1 MRKIR
6 NHERKL
12 PRALRRRRRGNM
24 IVLAVALIAGVVL
37 LFILFGLGY
46 IRILG
51 SHSEQ
56 ATAIE
61 SAAIAAAKDLSRI
74 VVEDPNF
81 GFISL
86 SDAAPVGTSTIAGDR
101 YFLPVHSINTLLGTI
116 RLDLIVADQ
125 LNDPIMKEFI
135 ERDYDN
141 ALLAKNRLVSALEAS
156 LTGASGGAGFEPK
169 DKDGQTVDP
178 YESAVNAYKTNVI
191 RQTGKSRFVE
201 GSMRL
206 TLGCLTGGG
215 TTNIPVPKPENLSS
229 VTEAQR
235 VGSHYRSYTN
245 VPFGDKDFVFAGIG
259 DQVTL
264 VDDKK
269 FVRTPNGLPFFIPTI
284 VRAEADT
291 MISSHDG
298 TNSHEGVQHAV
309 ASAQPFSV
317 YDPKPAPGI
326 ISLTFPEGRPN
337 EIISMGSM
345 LNDPQLM
352 LPSPATEVLTPLGGD
367 YPNGGGAL
375 GPSTWTAPGG
385 GSPSNTPVSVIV
397 SNSIYDWLRKAGTKA
412 NIASVKA
419 AVNAGFSAGLPA
431 GRGQANLYGFRADGS
446 VVTAQVPIQ
455 PLPVMQASENQLVT
469 ISRDA
474 YVSSEPV
481 RYDVIVRN
489 QVNQRGRI
497 RGGRHG
503 GEPLDNPVYAN
514 AIAIASGGA
523 GGPTP
528 TTPTWTPTTASL
540 LGLLTIQGN
549 PWGGGLAG
557 MVPSGIAILGPYGLI
572 TLIYPPTNP
581 NWVVGPNNDFGQGV
595 LPPPPVTAFSTGPGG
610 GAQRPTY
617 TTNGTDVDIRFRKQI
632 PVLRALGAIPV
643 LGGPRYKLIETG
655 P

>member
-1 MRKIR
+1 MRKTW
-6 NHERKL
+6 NQDRKL
-12 PRALRRRRRGNM
+12 SRDLRRRRRGNM

-37 LFILFGLGY
+37 MFILFGLGY
-46 IRILG
+46 IRLLG
-51 SHSEQ
+51 SHQEQ

-61 SAAIAAAKDLSRI
+61 NAAIAAAKDLSRI
-74 VVEDPNF
+74 VIEDPNF

-86 SDAAPVGTSTIAGDR
+86 SDAAPVGTNTTAGDR

-141 ALLAKNRLVSALEAS
+141 ALLAKDRLVNVLEAS
-156 LTGASGGAGFEPK
+156 LTGATGGGGTEPK
-169 DKDGQTVDP
+169 DKDGQIVDP
-178 YESAVNAYKTNVI
+178 YESAVNAYKTNAI

-201 GSMRL
+201 GSLRL

-215 TTNIPVPKPENLSS
+215 PTNIPLPKPENLSGVNS
-229 VTEAQR
+229 NQR
-235 VGSHYRSYTN
+235 VGTHYRSYVN

-264 VDDKK
+264 VDNSK
-269 FVRTPNGLPFFIPTI
+269 FSRTLGGLPFVIPTI
-284 VRAEADT
+284 VRAEADQ

-298 TNSHEGVQHAV
+298 TTNHEGVQHAS
-309 ASAQPFSV
+309 AAAQPYSV

-326 ISLTFPEGRPN
+326 MSLTFPEGRPN

-345 LNDPQLM
+345 LTDPQL
-352 LPSPATEVLTPLGGD
+352 LSPSPNTEVITPLGGD

-375 GPSTWTAPGG
+375 SPSSWTAPGG
-385 GSPSNTPVSVIV
+385 GSPTNTPVSAIF
-397 SNSIYDWLRKAGTKA
+397 SSSLYDWLRKAGTKV
-412 NIASVKA
+412 NITSVRN
-419 AVNAGFSAGLPA
+419 AVNAGFPATVPA
-431 GRGQANLYGFRADGS
+431 GRGHANLYGFRADGT
-446 VVTAQVPIQ
+446 VVTAQVPVQ
-455 PLPVMQASENQLVT
+455 PLPVLQASENQLVT

-481 RYDVIVRN
+481 RYDIIIRD
-489 QVNQRGRI
+489 QVNQRGRL

-514 AIAIASGGA
+514 AIAIASGSA
-523 GGPTP
+523 GGPVP
-528 TTPTWTPTTASL
+528 TTPTWTPSTASL
-540 LGLLTIQGN
+540 LGLLTIRGN

-557 MVPSGIAILGPYGLI
+557 IIPSGIAILGPYGLI

-595 LPPPPVTAFSTGPGG
+595 LPPPPVTAFTTGPAGG
-610 GAQRPTY
+610 SQRPTY
-617 TTNGTDVDIRFRKQI
+617 TSNGTDVDIRFRKQI
-632 PVLRALGAIPV
+632 PVLRALGPIPV
-643 LGGPRYKLIETG
+643 LAGPRYKLIETS